1 MGNFQL
7 KITIMLNYANTS
19 QVKIDV
25 QKNVSSVLSKRLNIL
40 TKFNSAYNSHTAVKV
55 LNLDRFHLDPGLM
68 EYCPL
73 SQPKIMYFVLHIAK
87 GVAPQELV
95 LTNNGIR
102 VLAPLEIFNG
112 SKISCIDLSNNK
124 VKKTFI
130 STSLEPSFV
139 LI

>member
-1 MGNFQL
+1 MKLGF
-7 KITIMLNYANTS
+7 
-19 QVKIDV
+19 V
-25 QKNVSSVLSKRLNIL
+25 
-40 TKFNSAYNSHTAVKV
+40 
-55 LNLDRFHLDPGLM
+55 HLIWIPGLM

-87 GVAPQELV
+87 SVAPQELI

-124 VKKTFI
+124 VKK
-130 STSLEPSFV
+130 SLQPLFV